1 MHLIMKRLKIN
12 NFIIMIKMKR
22 KKALIISLILL
33 SILTYS
39 GFRYFLYIDYYK
51 PSSKLYFSSIPVM
64 LNHYY
69 TYSQEKNH
77 KISKDSFYCF
87 LDSYLGDSIY
97 EHYFPTIHFLFKQE
111 NHIRLLHYPDSNV
124 MILYD
129 IGSDGKDDSLKNK
142 VFEDSLP
149 FLYPIIWYKGDILL
163 GYIKPPSIMDF
174 PLLDNEFF
182 KKGIRVISPKM
193 DSILTNE
200 ISSQVRAT
208 LQQRSYRNDSFLL
221 LIELSYLTNSKEWKG
236 NLLFNGNNTKTEYY
250 EDIIGLYEA
259 EMTKKNFSNDAD
271 SIVLMLK
278 YPEHW

>member
-1 MHLIMKRLKIN
+1 
-12 NFIIMIKMKR
+12 
-22 KKALIISLILL
+22 
-33 SILTYS
+33 
-39 GFRYFLYIDYYK
+39 
-51 PSSKLYFSSIPVM
+51 
-64 LNHYY
+64 
-69 TYSQEKNH
+69 
-77 KISKDSFYCF
+77 
-87 LDSYLGDSIY
+87 
-97 EHYFPTIHFLFKQE
+97 
-111 NHIRLLHYPDSNV
+111 